1 MIHFLYIIYSK
12 TQNKYYVGETNN
24 VEERFVK
31 HNTHYY
37 NNSFTKIAE
46 DWELKFT
53 FECKN
58 KEDAIYL
65 EKFIKKMKS
74 SVFTEKII
82 ANPEILKDILLKK

>member
-1 MIHFLYIIYSK
+1 MHILYIIYSK
-12 TQNKYYVGETNN
+12 SQNKYYVGETNN
-24 VEERFVK
+24 IEERIVK

-53 FECKN
+53 FEFEN

-74 SVFTEKII
+74 RVFIEKII
-82 ANPEILKDILLKK
+82 NNPEIVKDILLKK